1 MRKLLF
7 SILLFGIVSSNLF
20 GQNIRVGETIRL
32 TNKNDGIFMSPKVS
46 PDGAIF
52 FSSQGY
58 KGIYFIDKETNLLT
72 KLNDELGAGYEFTF
86 SPDGKNV
93 IYRSDRYINGLKYST
108 LKEQNIASK
117 EIRILQD
124 EARNV
129 DVPKVMNDGKV
140 VFGIDEKLQ
149 ILSSDR
155 VSKVD
160 ISLLIEPVVKAVNN
174 EIVIYNNGIRR
185 TIQPLGDRYYV
196 WTSISPDMT
205 KLLFY
210 AVGKGA
216 YISDLN
222 GSLLAELGDI
232 RYPQWSPNGDWVSYM
247 LDEDE
252 GERLLRSDIRII
264 SSDAKVTHQITST
277 NEIKEI
283 YPVWNGSNLVY
294 ADDEGMIY
302 TTYLSFE

>member
-20 GQNIRVGETIRL
+20 GQNIKVGETIRL

-46 PDGAIF
+46 PTGTIF

-58 KGIYFIDKETNLLT
+58 TGIYFIDKETNLLT

-108 LKEQNIASK
+108 LKEQNIVSK
-117 EIRILQD
+117 EIRVLQD
-124 EARNV
+124 EARNM

-247 LDEDE
+247 LDEDD

-264 SSDAKVTHQITST
+264 SSDGKVTHQITST